1 MLVKIDESKGASI
14 EPVVFLC
21 CSESPSFLEPVVRK
35 DGVESPSVG
44 PVEARSFDFER
55 VITGILMEDKVK
67 QTSPQLDTKED

>member
-1 MLVKIDESKGASI
+1 LLVKIDESKGASI
-14 EPVVFLC
+14 EPVVFFC
-21 CSESPSFLEPVVRK
+21 CSESPSLEPVVRK